1 MEMKLIKDELM
12 KLILFFENNDN
23 LLMLDINNILY
34 NRDNVKYI
42 DNNLYKVLLEFKFES
57 ALLIEMI
64 DVMNNIL
71 PN

>member
-1 MEMKLIKDELM
+1 M